1 MQECTVL
8 LRVLT
13 YDEITCKYTVT
24 LYYIK
29 GVGMRD
35 LAGETLEFVRKAI
48 KISGSHYPERSFK
61 VFIINAPWYVVQA
74 ARAERRGAVGVP
86 YREKGRGE

>member
-1 MQECTVL
+1 M
-8 LRVLT
+8 
-13 YDEITCKYTVT
+13 
-24 LYYIK
+24 K

-48 KISGSHYPERSFK
+48 KISGNHYPERSFK

-74 ARAERRGAVGVP
+74 ALTERRGAGVKERRSGGP
-86 YREKGRGE
+86 RREGGWLKRVLV